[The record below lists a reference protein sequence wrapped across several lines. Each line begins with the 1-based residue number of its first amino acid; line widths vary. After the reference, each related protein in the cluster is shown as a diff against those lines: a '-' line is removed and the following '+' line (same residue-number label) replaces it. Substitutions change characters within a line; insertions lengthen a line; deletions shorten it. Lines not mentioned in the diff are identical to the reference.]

1 MSKNLTFE
9 TLTEADIPS
18 IREII
23 EGFMAFNYER
33 IKSFISEKRNIALIA
48 KLNGTA
54 IGLISYSLTRMDGK
68 TPQFF
73 IYSVDIHPNF

>member
-54 IGLISYSLTRMDGK
+54 IGYAGW
-68 TPQFF
+68 
-73 IYSVDIHPNF
+73 YIHRCVSAATIGIADR